1 MPAAVTKWPGACL
14 TVLRV
19 FNRLIA
25 GLALVATLIGGA
37 LCLAAGIGHAGP
49 GADPSGW
56 DDIVTATEL
65 GLVVFLIALG
75 ASWLFERR
83 HPALWAGE
91 ATLLLAVIASLIY
104 GLVLR

>member
-1 MPAAVTKWPGACL
+1 MIVVRL
-14 TVLRV
+14 

-25 GLALVATLIGGA
+25 ALALGATGIGLVLCGLAASLGTTDGR
-37 LCLAAGIGHAGP
+37 
-49 GADPSGW
+49 W

-65 GLVVFLIALG
+65 GLVVSLIALG

-83 HPALWAGE
+83 HPARWAGE
-91 ATLLLAVIASLIY
+91 ATLVLAVIASLIY